1 MSRNFQSYHVAKR
14 AMQSYIPCYCDF
26 LFILFPVGPELP
38 HTFNN
43 KEWEEATR
51 EKLIRTRANP
61 IQGISSKHPLP
72 AAK

>member
-1 MSRNFQSYHVAKR
+1 MLTPS
-14 AMQSYIPCYCDF
+14 F
-26 LFILFPVGPELP
+26 LLTSFFLVGPELP
-38 HTFNN
+38 PTYNN